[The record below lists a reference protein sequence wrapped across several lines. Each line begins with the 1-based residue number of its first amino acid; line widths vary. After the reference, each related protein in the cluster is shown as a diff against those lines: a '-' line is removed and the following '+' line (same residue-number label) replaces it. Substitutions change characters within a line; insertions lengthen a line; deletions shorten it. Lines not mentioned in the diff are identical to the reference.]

1 MKKTFKKSII
11 IAIMFI
17 LVLSISNISNA
28 VNESVQINTNLIQP
42 RTTDGEI
49 APISIEG
56 EAEENT
62 ENTES
67 EEDTENIDN
76 ENYYNGNYYSF
87 STQDLT
93 IDQDI
98 YGDAFIFTSGNVTI
112 NSSIYGNLFV
122 FANDVIINNSSEIIS
137 SIFSFSKTLNMNGI
151 ADTNVYAYATNEI
164 TISESADITCD
175 LYAASTKI
183 NIAGLIDRNVYSDSK
198 SISISDT
205 SQIYGD
211 LNYTAN
217 EEISIPENIVIGN
230 INFTKNNIQNNQDNL
245 SVSDVI
251 LGIISY
257 IILVIVLYLI
267 YKLVKIKFINNSNYI
282 KENIVKC
289 ILFGALSLF
298 IIPIICILL
307 LFVGSIVMS
316 EILSQVAITLLFIL
330 LMIYII
336 LLLVSVS
343 TTIIS
348 LSQAL
353 TEKFKDKLKINVTP
367 CTILFIG
374 LLSIIYKLITLV
386 PILGS
391 IVSIVLVIIGLGIW
405 INMLIPKKIS

>member
-217 EEISIPENIVIGN
+217 EEISIPENIVTGN